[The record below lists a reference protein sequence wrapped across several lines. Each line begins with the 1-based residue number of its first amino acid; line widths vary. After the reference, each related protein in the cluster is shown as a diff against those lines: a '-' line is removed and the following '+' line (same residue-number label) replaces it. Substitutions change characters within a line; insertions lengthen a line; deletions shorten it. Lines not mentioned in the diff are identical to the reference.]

1 MQNQIMMILMNC
13 WRAVLIQKMRICM
26 ERLEQDDREARK
38 WFDHS
43 EKPFRTWTRA
53 LFKTHSRCDMLLNN
67 HCESFNRY
75 ILDARDK
82 AIITQLKMIK
92 NKLMKRCSICNKDGH
107 NARGHYKYGNIIMPE
122 TRQVFETQDLVSD
135 YVLWGYANQFNLDM
149 CDNSQLEVNLANQ
162 SIITQESRQKS
173 T

>member
-1 MQNQIMMILMNC
+1 MQNQIMTILMNC
-13 WRAVLIQKMRICM
+13 WRVVLIQKMRICM

-82 AIITQLKMIK
+82 AIITLLKMIK
-92 NKLMKRCSICNKDGH
+92 NKLMKRLFEKNLNQIRLEAALCRPFFSGGPKVSVEGP
-107 NARGHYKYGNIIMPE
+107 RGPFIVDI
-122 TRQVFETQDLVSD
+122 
-135 YVLWGYANQFNLDM
+135 
-149 CDNSQLEVNLANQ
+149 
-162 SIITQESRQKS
+162 QK
-173 T
+173 